1 LTTRSTIFGFLK
13 EFGLKTPTPEVCDY
27 TGSTYRADFWEGK
40 GREYEDAVERIAL
53 RSLLPAE
60 GRRYIDFGAG
70 FGRLIN
76 EAARYEEVVVM
87 DYSATLLQ
95 DAKQQLDKQPNSQ
108 RFIYVAADLYRLP
121 FATNTFDVGM
131 MCRVIHHLAD
141 APAALKQIRA
151 CMTPNATFVLEFA
164 NKRNIKAILRYL
176 LRQQTWNPFD
186 LEPVEFVKLN
196 FDFHPQYI
204 YTALKEA
211 GFTTVRQ
218 LPVSWLRLGVFK
230 QVLPLSLMV
239 QIDRVL
245 QLVGRA
251 VPVSPSIFTQNR
263 VPGDTTAVVAR
274 EAMFKCPIT
283 GAALHREGDTM
294 VSDSGPRWAIRD
306 GIYDFKEPIQ

>member
-1 LTTRSTIFGFLK
+1 M
-13 EFGLKTPTPEVCDY
+13 KTPTPEVCDY

-53 RSLLPAE
+53 RSLLPTT

-95 DAKQQLDKQPNSQ
+95 DAKQQLDKLPNSH

-141 APAALKQIRA
+141 APAALKQIRS

-164 NKRNIKAILRYL
+164 NKRNIKAILRYAL
-176 LRQQTWNPFD
+176 QKQTWNPFD

-211 GFTTVRQ
+211 GFTTIRQ

-230 QVLPLSLMV
+230 QVLPLSVMV
-239 QIDRVL
+239 GLDRLL
-245 QLVGRA
+245 QQAGRVA
-251 VPVSPSIFTQNR
+251 PMSPSIFTQNR
-263 VPGDTTAVVAR
+263 VPGDPTMVVAR
-274 EAMFKCPIT
+274 EAMFKCPNT
-283 GAALHREGDTM
+283 GAVLRRENDMM
-294 VSDSGPRWAIRD
+294 VSENGPRWAIRD
-306 GIYDFKEPIQ
+306 GIYDFKEPVQ